1 MEQVTLEG
9 FFREPSGKGGA
20 RALRRAGS
28 IPAIFYG
35 PETET
40 IPIQVTKKSLEKT
53 LKKQNNENILYQLTI
68 KGDKKETVK
77 TVMLKELQKNPIDQE
92 ILHLDFF
99 EVSLFKE
106 IDVTV
111 GLKVVGKAS
120 GVEKG
125 GILQEISRDVEIR
138 CLPTQIPNHIEVD
151 VSALE
156 IGDSIHVKDLK
167 LPEGIQVLSDV
178 NQTLITVVP
187 PIAEEEKPAAEAEP
201 VEGSDVEVAKKGKAK
216 TEEEE

>member
-1 MEQVTLEG
+1 MEQVALEG
-9 FFREPSGKGGA
+9 FFRKPSGKGGA
-20 RALRRAGS
+20 HALRREGN

-35 PETET
+35 PETEP
-40 IPIQVTKKSLEKT
+40 IPIYVIKRTLEKT

-92 ILHLDFF
+92 ILHIDFF

-120 GVEKG
+120 GVEQG

-187 PIAEEEKPAAEAEP
+187 PIIEEKPEAEAEP
-201 VEGSDVEVAKKGKAK
+201 VEGPEVEVAKKGKAK